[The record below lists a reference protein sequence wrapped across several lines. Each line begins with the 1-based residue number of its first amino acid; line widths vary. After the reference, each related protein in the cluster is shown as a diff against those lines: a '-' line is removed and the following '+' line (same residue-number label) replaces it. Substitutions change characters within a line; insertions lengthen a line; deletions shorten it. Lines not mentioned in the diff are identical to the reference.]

1 MNNYHF
7 GGGVRRSFM
16 TFGGVVPEI
25 KRLDYEIP
33 YVDPARIYGFGSN
46 ATNHQKNN
54 FTVLK
59 KNEKNHLLGGGDCET
74 ISVKDSIKEVE
85 TSKIEKS
92 IVPTISQKSLE
103 LSVSNLMNDGNTY
116 GKLPNINQN
125 TSIKS
130 IRDKDLSL
138 LSTQINISTFHE
150 SLDPIKFE
158 ELQKFSTPIRLP
170 EKQVEE
176 HSKQI
181 VKRTPRLMNTWT
193 SYKTNIRKQIK
204 KPKLPGSLKMPNV
217 FRNQAGIKTK
227 VAIKYYQ
234 DEEENKPLVVT
245 TNVPRLMV
253 DEPVKLGVINSL
265 KEEFE
270 MYRKCYK
277 IQKEVPNIKEELIN
291 DIVHNFQE
299 RKEKKILVLFKK
311 VYSYVTKCLYFDKP

>member
-46 ATNHQKNN
+46 ANNHQKNN
-54 FTVLK
+54 FTVIK
-59 KNEKNHLLGGGDCET
+59 KNEKNHILGGGDCGT
-74 ISVKDSIKEVE
+74 ISAKESTKEVE
-85 TSKIEKS
+85 TSRIEKS

-103 LSVSNLMNDGNTY
+103 LNVSNIMNDGNKY

-125 TSIKS
+125 TSINS
-130 IRDKDLSL
+130 IRDKNLSL
-138 LSTQINISTFHE
+138 LSTQINASSFHE
-150 SLDPIKFE
+150 SLDPIKLK
-158 ELQKFSTPIRLP
+158 ELQKFSTPITLP

-181 VKRTPRLMNTWT
+181 VKRTPRLMNTWK
-193 SYKTNIRKQIK
+193 SYRTNIHRQIK
-204 KPKLPGSLKMPNV
+204 RPKLPGSLKMPNI
-217 FRNQAGIKTK
+217 FRNQARIKNN
-227 VAIKYYQ
+227 VAIKNYPDKEKEKQ
-234 DEEENKPLVVT
+234 LVMT
-245 TNVPRLMV
+245 TNVPCLIV

-277 IQKEVPNIKEELIN
+277 IQKEVPSIKEEVN
-291 DIVHNFQE
+291 KDIVHNLQE
-299 RKEKKILVLFKK
+299 RKETKMVVLFKK